1 MVIVQLVRQEMR
13 EEGTNYGLCEGK
25 GSCDLC
31 PLFRIHS
38 KSSKYTK
45 LGDNSKTTLLS
56 RYYY

>member
-1 MVIVQLVRQEMR
+1 MR